1 MTARRRAGKAL
12 GEGVDV
18 QVKSPPRPTKR
29 APAKASSIDPRL
41 AAAEQDRDALRFELD
56 AAHDRIA
63 DLERR
68 QAELAKR
75 IASVLKS
82 LHNLDVDKN

>member
-1 MTARRRAGKAL
+1 MTAPRT
-12 GEGVDV
+12 
-18 QVKSPPRPTKR
+18 KSSKR
-29 APAKASSIDPRL
+29 MVPAAKTAATAEDRLDNRL
-41 AAAEQDRDALRFELD
+41 AAAERDRDALRFELD

-68 QAELAKR
+68 QSEIAKR

-82 LHNLDVDKN
+82 LHNLDANKG

>member
-1 MTARRRAGKAL
+1 MTAPRT
-12 GEGVDV
+12 
-18 QVKSPPRPTKR
+18 KSSKR
-29 APAKASSIDPRL
+29 MVPAAKTAATAEDRL
-41 AAAEQDRDALRFELD
+41 AAAERDRDALRFELD

-68 QAELAKR
+68 QSEIAKR

-82 LHNLDVDKN
+82 LHNLDARKG

>member
-1 MTARRRAGKAL
+1 MTAPRT
-12 GEGVDV
+12 
-18 QVKSPPRPTKR
+18 KSSKR
-29 APAKASSIDPRL
+29 MVPAAKTAATAEDRL
-41 AAAEQDRDALRFELD
+41 AAAERDRDALRFELD

-68 QAELAKR
+68 QSEIAKR

-82 LHNLDVDKN
+82 LHNLDASKG